1 MLINI
6 ENLHFSYG
14 IHEIFNKLNLSINEK
29 KQIGLVG
36 RNGTGKSTLLKLI
49 TGELIPDTGRISIK
63 NGLSISYLSQ
73 ESNVAENTTL
83 LEMLTDVFKPLIKM
97 EKRIKQ
103 IGDAITRASGEDQE
117 KLMLEFGELQ
127 ESFAKNHGYEYPS
140 RIRGVINGLGFKAE
154 DQNKAFSM
162 LSGGEKTRAT
172 LGQIL
177 LQEPQLLLL
186 DEPTNYLDIDALQWL
201 EQYLKNY
208 PGTFIIVSHDRYF
221 IDKVCTSIIEV
232 TQKNVKEYHG
242 NYTQYA
248 VKKRQ
253 DLMEQNHQY
262 QQQMKEIKHQ
272 QEVIDRFR
280 AYNSIKSSKR
290 ASSWEKA
297 LNKIELLDKVE
308 TTHNSHFSF
317 IPRVKSGNDVLAVTG
332 LKKSFDNRLLFQNM
346 NFEIHRGD
354 KIGIIGPNGA
364 GKTTLFR
371 ILQEKLAADAGE
383 IRRGQKVHIGYFDQE
398 HQDLKKF
405 YNENLLEALWDVDSK
420 LTEGE
425 LRNILA
431 AFLFVGDEVFKPINT
446 LSGGEKARLL
456 LARLMI
462 SQSNF
467 LLMDEP
473 TNHIDMDTKEILESA
488 LSQYEGTLLFISH
501 DRYFLNRIS
510 TQIYQFSAD
519 GMEIHLGNY
528 DDYVKHKTDASER
541 EAVIAAENKTVPTK
555 TQQKTDRKKQKE
567 EEARMRLL
575 KKKVKEIEEDILTTE
590 QKIESIEAAMCAP
603 DFYDNLTLAAE
614 INLTYE
620 AHKQQLSE
628 LTDSWEIA
636 LMALENE

>member
-6 ENLHFSYG
+6 ENIHFSYG
-14 IHEIFNKLNLSINEK
+14 IHEIFNELNISINER

-49 TGELIPDTGRISIK
+49 TGELVPDTGRINKK
-63 NGLSISYLSQ
+63 NGLTIGYLSQ
-73 ESNVAENTTL
+73 ESNISENTTL
-83 LEMLTDVFKPLIKM
+83 VEMLTDVFTPLIEM
-97 EKRIKQ
+97 EKRMKR
-103 IGDAITRASGEDQE
+103 IGDEIAQTSGDDQE
-117 KLMLEFGELQ
+117 KLMHEFGELQ
-127 ESFAKNHGYEYPS
+127 EAFATKNGYEYPS
-140 RIRGVINGLGFKAE
+140 RIRGVINGLGFKTE

-177 LQEPQLLLL
+177 LQEPELLLL

-208 PGTFIIVSHDRYF
+208 PGTFMIVSHDRYF
-221 IDKVCTSIIEV
+221 IDKVCTTIMEV
-232 TQKNVKEYHG
+232 TQKNVKEYAG

-248 VKKRQ
+248 IKKRQ
-253 DLMEQNHQY
+253 DMLEQNHQF
-262 QQQMKEIKHQ
+262 QQQAKEIKHQ

-290 ASSWEKA
+290 ASSREKA
-297 LNKIELLDKVE
+297 LSKIELIDKVE
-308 TTHNSHFSF
+308 TAHNSHFSF
-317 IPRVKSGNDVLAVTG
+317 IPRVKSGNDVLAITNI
-332 LKKSFDNRLLFQNM
+332 KKSFGDRLLFQNM

-371 ILQEKLAADAGE
+371 ILQGKLAADAGE
-383 IRRGQKVHIGYFDQE
+383 IRLGQKVHIGYFDQE

-405 YNENLLEALWDVDSK
+405 YHENLLEALWDVDSK

-431 AFLFVGDEVFKPINT
+431 AFLFVGDEVFKPIDT

-473 TNHIDMDTKEILESA
+473 TNHIDMDTKEILENA
-488 LSQYEGTLLFISH
+488 LAQYEGTLLFISH
-501 DRYFLNRIS
+501 DRYFLNRIANK
-510 TQIYQFSAD
+510 IYQFSTD

-528 DDYVKHKTDASER
+528 DDYLKHKAEASER
-541 EAVIAAENKTVPTK
+541 EAVLAEEAKTIVTK
-555 TQQKTDRKKQKE
+555 TQQKTDRKKLKE
-567 EEARMRLL
+567 EEARIRLL
-575 KKKVKEIEEDILTTE
+575 KKKVKEIETAILDLE
-590 QKIESIEAAMCAP
+590 QKIETIEEVMCAP
-603 DFYDNLTLAAE
+603 DFYDNLVLASE
-614 INLTYE
+614 INLSYE
-620 AHKQQLSE
+620 EHKQKLAE
-628 LTDSWEIA
+628 LTDEWEEA
-636 LMALENE
+636 LMTLETL